1 MAALFLLKDDFFY
14 QRWWVLDYWLTN
26 ANIDEQTG
34 RPSRPD
40 RAGPSLARCAT
51 VSGCLGLRAW
61 PTAQALPNGPI
72 FVPGRPKWP
81 DQNGVPGQPK

>member
-1 MAALFLLKDDFFY
+1 MAALFFAKGRLFY

-34 RPSRPD
+34 RPARPS
-40 RAGPSLARCAT
+40 PI
-51 VSGCLGLRAW
+51 VLGQVW
-61 PTAQALPNGPI
+61 PVVPTAQALPNGPI

-81 DQNGVPGQPK
+81 DQNGVPGPPK